1 MIMFSE
7 DDSTRLM
14 VILGVIGTLLGV
26 VVRFVSHSAISVL
39 LGAVGGLL
47 VAFLLAAVRGEQF

>member
-1 MIMFSE
+1 MFSD

-26 VVRFVSHSAISVL
+26 VVKFVSHSTIAVL